1 MTGNYRRSVSLDG
14 VTIDGGF
21 WGARQEVNRTVSLPV
36 EYQRCEETGRF
47 AVFDLDWKPG
57 DSYHPHHFY
66 DSDVAKWIEAS
77 AYALARHP
85 DPELEAQVDAIIER
99 IAAAQQADGYL
110 NTYYTII
117 APDKRW
123 SNLQDMHELYCAGHL
138 IGPPWPTPGHRQDA
152 FWRPCVA
159 TRTISPRFFGPGGGS
174 SGYRGIGD

>member
-123 SNLQDMHELYCAGHL
+123 SNLRDMHELYCAGHL
-138 IGPPWPTPGHRQDA
+138 IEA
-152 FWRPCVA
+152 AVA
-159 TRTISPRFFGPGGGS
+159 YAEATGKTLLLETMCRYADYIATVFGPGEAAPGLPGA
-174 SGYRGIGD
+174 